1 MQSSDNPAEIVMS
14 GGKLYLKKLSLADSA
29 LIVKWRNQ
37 DWVRKNYLYR
47 EDFTLE
53 GQQAYYHSKIET
65 GETVQFIVYETDTDR
80 PVGCTVL
87 NEFDDGDLS
96 AEYGMFLGE
105 ADAAGRGYSPEMV
118 KMTLAYAFGELGRK
132 RVYCRI
138 FTDNLPSIR
147 GCERGGF
154 KITAT
159 IKDCECTD
167 GSRKD
172 MYLLEAFA
180 KEKK

>member
-1 MQSSDNPAEIVMS
+1 MNNNEIREKYSSER
-14 GGKLYLKKLSLADSA
+14 LYLRRMTIEDSS
-29 LIVKWRNQ
+29 LIVDWRNQ
-37 DWVRKNYLYR
+37 EWVRKNYLYR

-53 GQQAYYHSKIET
+53 GQQKYFHNKIET
-65 GETVQFIVYETDTDR
+65 GEAIQFIVCEKETGR

-87 NEFDDGDLS
+87 NEFDFENGS

-118 KMTLAYAFGELGRK
+118 RLTLAYAFEELGMK

-138 FTDNLPSIR
+138 FTDNLPSVR

-154 KITAT
+154 QIAET
-159 IKDCECTD
+159 IPQAECSD
-167 GSRKD
+167 GTRKD
-172 MYLLEAFA
+172 MYLLEAFRPGT
-180 KEKK
+180 KKS